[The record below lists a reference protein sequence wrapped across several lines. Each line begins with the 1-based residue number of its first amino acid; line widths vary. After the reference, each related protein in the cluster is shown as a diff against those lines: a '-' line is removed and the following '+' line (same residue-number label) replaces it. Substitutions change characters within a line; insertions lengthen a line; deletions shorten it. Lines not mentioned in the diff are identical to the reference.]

1 MMKYFSWFITI
12 PLTVLSLMFL
22 IGNTDNVSLYYWMDK
37 PPYELPLYAVGLAM
51 LGIGFF
57 GGALFVSLNYYALRH
72 EHWKV
77 KRRLARLETEL
88 EDSKKKPAK
97 PAETENRDAPQKL
110 ALLKPQA

>member
-22 IGNTDNVSLYYWMDK
+22 IGNTDNVSVYYWMDT

-51 LGIGFF
+51 LAVGFL

-77 KRRLARLETEL
+77 KRRLARIETEL
-88 EDSKKKPAK
+88 EESKKKPAK
-97 PAETENRDAPQKL
+97 PAETENREMPQKL
-110 ALLKPQA
+110 ALLKPR

>member
-22 IGNTDNVSLYYWMDK
+22 IGNTHDVSLYYWTNT

-51 LGIGFF
+51 LAVGFL
-57 GGALFVSLNYYALRH
+57 GGAFFVSLNYYALRH

-77 KRRLARLETEL
+77 KRRLARIETEL
-88 EDSKKKPAK
+88 EESKKKPPIAAA
-97 PAETENRDAPQKL
+97 PENQDAPQKL
-110 ALLKPQA
+110 ALLKPR

>member
-22 IGNTDNVSLYYWMDK
+22 IGNTDPVSVYYWMDT

-51 LGIGFF
+51 LAVGFLS
-57 GGALFVSLNYYALRH
+57 GALFVSLNYYALRH

-77 KRRLARLETEL
+77 KRRLARLETEM
-88 EDSKKKPAK
+88 EDSKKQPPA
-97 PAETENRDAPQKL
+97 PPEAEKQDTPPKL
-110 ALLKPQA
+110 ALLKPH